1 MNPGIVPLV
10 LGGYFMK
17 KISPGILALPKP
29 GLLHCFV
36 KNKVLWVM
44 LIPVIIYFIVF
55 SYIPMMGIWLAFTK
69 FDFRLGFFKSPFVG
83 MKNFQYLL
91 NSGIFGRLLK
101 NTILYNLAFL
111 FGGNIIQII
120 CALFLTDL
128 PNKRFVKVS
137 QSVIFLPY
145 FISWVLVGLFSYA
158 LLNIDNGVINTM
170 LRTLGLEEYN
180 FYLKPQAWPL
190 IIIAMQIWKGLGYG
204 SVVYLSVISGI
215 DQGIFESARIDG
227 ASKWQQITHITL
239 PMIKP
244 TFVLLVMFN
253 LGSILK
259 GQFQLFY
266 QLVGNNGLLFNATDI
281 IDTYVYRSL
290 TVNFDIGMGS
300 AAGVFQ
306 SVFGCILVLGINA
319 LVKHFNED
327 LALF

>member
-1 MNPGIVPLV
+1 
-10 LGGYFMK
+10 
-17 KISPGILALPKP
+17 
-29 GLLHCFV
+29 
-36 KNKVLWVM
+36 
-44 LIPVIIYFIVF
+44 
-55 SYIPMMGIWLAFTK
+55 MMGIWLAFTK

-158 LLNIDNGVINTM
+158 LLNIDNGVINTI

-227 ASKWQQITHITL
+227 ASKWQQITNITL
-239 PMIKP
+239 PMIC
-244 TFVLLVMFN
+244 LLSPSPSPRDRTRPRMPP
-253 LGSILK
+253 
-259 GQFQLFY
+259 
-266 QLVGNNGLLFNATDI
+266 
-281 IDTYVYRSL
+281 
-290 TVNFDIGMGS
+290 S
-300 AAGVFQ
+300 A
-306 SVFGCILVLGINA
+306 
-319 LVKHFNED
+319 
-327 LALF
+327 

>member
-1 MNPGIVPLV
+1 
-10 LGGYFMK
+10 MK
-17 KISPGILALPKP
+17 KSVQIADTPAKP
-29 GLLHCFV
+29 GLYHRFL
-36 KNKVLWVM
+36 KNKALWLM
-44 LIPVIIYFIVF
+44 LTPVIAYFIIF
-55 SYIPMMGIWLAFTK
+55 AYIPMVGVWLAFTK

-83 MKNFQYLL
+83 LKNFDYLFK
-91 NSGIFGRLLK
+91 SGIFGRLLR

-111 FGGNIIQII
+111 LVGNIVQII
-120 CALFLTDL
+120 CAVFLGEIK
-128 PNKRFVKVS
+128 NKRFVKVS

-145 FISWVLVGLFSYA
+145 FISYVLVGLFSYA
-158 LLNIDNGVINTM
+158 LFNIDNGVINTIF
-170 LRTLGLEEYN
+170 RSLGFVEYN
-180 FYLKPQAWPL
+180 FYLKPQVWPS
-190 IIIAMQIWKGLGYG
+190 IIVTIQIWKGLGYG

-215 DQGIFESARIDG
+215 DQEIYESARIDG
-227 ASKWQQITHITL
+227 ATKWQQISHITL

-244 TFVLLVMFN
+244 TFILLVMFN

-266 QLVGNNGLLFNATDI
+266 QLVGNNGLLYNTTDI

-306 SVFGCILVLGINA
+306 SVFGCILVLTVNA

>member
-1 MNPGIVPLV
+1 
-10 LGGYFMK
+10 
-17 KISPGILALPKP
+17 
-29 GLLHCFV
+29 
-36 KNKVLWVM
+36 M
-44 LIPVIIYFIVF
+44 LIPAIAYFIIF
-55 SYIPMMGIWLAFTK
+55 AYIPMVGIWLAFTK

-83 MKNFQYLL
+83 LKNFDYLFK
-91 NSGIFGRLLK
+91 SGIFGRLLK

-111 FGGNIIQII
+111 LGGNIVQII
-120 CALFLTDL
+120 CAVFLGEIKH
-128 PNKRFVKVS
+128 KRFVKTS

-145 FISWVLVGLFSYA
+145 FISYVLVGLFSYA
-158 LLNIDNGVINTM
+158 LFNIDNGVINTI
-170 LRTLGLEEYN
+170 LRSLGLAEYN
-180 FYLKPQAWPL
+180 FYLKPQAWPF
-190 IIIAMQIWKGLGYG
+190 IIVAIQIWKGLGYG

-215 DQGIFESARIDG
+215 DQEIYESARIDG
-227 ASKWQQITHITL
+227 ATKWQQISYITL

-244 TFVLLVMFN
+244 TFILLVMFN

-266 QLVGNNGLLFNATDI
+266 QLIGNNGLLYNATDI

-306 SVFGCILVLGINA
+306 SVFGCILVLSVNA
-319 LVKHFNED
+319 LVKHYNED